1 MSYVGGCWLISVAW
15 DVEGLAHAE
24 GRGRGVDVPEVRLVR
39 AVGPRTVGISRLGC
53 YWVRILVVGLAYG
66 RALHLRV
73 WGRLRWI
80 LGEGV

>member
-15 DVEGLAHAE
+15 YVEGLAHAE

-53 YWVRILVVGLAYG
+53 VRV
-66 RALHLRV
+66 LHLRV
-73 WGRLRWI
+73 WGCLQWLR
-80 LGEGV
+80 GEGV